1 MERSLFALLIATF
14 SIYALD
20 VPDTLAQD
28 TASPASDPPLA
39 GRPGTTGSPA
49 SPLSSSLAACLA
61 DLRPQA
67 RAKGV
72 SQGTLERAFSDVSPD
87 PDVLAAARRQ
97 PEFVKPIWDYLDA
110 AVSDGRIATGQAKLA
125 EWAQVLEAIETR
137 YGVDR
142 HIVLAIWGIESS
154 YGAVL
159 DDPQV
164 VKPVI
169 RSLATLACGDPD
181 RAHFWREQLLA
192 ALQLL
197 ERGDVAPDRM
207 TGSWAGAMGH
217 TQFMPTTYQAHA
229 VDFDQD
235 GRRDLWSSVPDAL
248 ASTAN
253 YLKVSGWR
261 AGETWGY
268 EVELPQGFDF
278 ALADGTT
285 HRPVSEWMR
294 LGVRAAQEPAVRRAD
309 ANAAL
314 MLPAGARGP
323 AFLLLPNF
331 DVILRYNNAAAY
343 ALAVGHLADR
353 IGGGSAFVRA
363 WPRDD
368 RPLAIGERREL
379 QMLLARRGFDAGPH
393 DGRLGPK
400 TRAAVRAY
408 QRAAGL
414 PADGYPNAVLLE
426 RLRADP

>member
-14 SIYALD
+14 SIYVLD

-125 EWAQVLEAIETR
+125 EWAQVLEAIEKR

-142 HIVLAIWGIESS
+142 HIVLAIWGMESS

-314 MLPAGARGP
+314 MLPAGPVAQPFCSCRTSTSSCATTTPRPMRWRSGTSRT
-323 AFLLLPNF
+323 ASE
-331 DVILRYNNAAAY
+331 AAAPSSGPGLGMTGRLRS
-343 ALAVGHLADR
+343 ASAASCRCCSPVAASTPGLMMAD
-353 IGGGSAFVRA
+353 S
-363 WPRDD
+363 
-368 RPLAIGERREL
+368 
-379 QMLLARRGFDAGPH
+379 ARRP
-393 DGRLGPK
+393 GRRCAHISAPPVSRPTAIRTLFFSNG
-400 TRAAVRAY
+400 
-408 QRAAGL
+408 
-414 PADGYPNAVLLE
+414 
-426 RLRADP
+426 